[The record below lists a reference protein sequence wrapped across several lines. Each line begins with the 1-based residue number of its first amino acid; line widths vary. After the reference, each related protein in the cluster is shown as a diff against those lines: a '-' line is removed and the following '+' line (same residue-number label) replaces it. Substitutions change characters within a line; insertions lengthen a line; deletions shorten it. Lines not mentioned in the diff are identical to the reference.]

1 MHKAIMEGG
10 EKDRSSADAPESA
23 VPFVVAQ
30 LPPLASSLINVA
42 AVPSNS
48 VTRKKRSSSSKKKP
62 AAKPKNQ
69 RKLRAK
75 AAAAYTTPSKKWNY
89 CWTVS
94 LNTCQ

>member
-10 EKDRSSADAPESA
+10 EKDRSSAGAPESA

-48 VTRKKRSSSSKKKP
+48 ATTKKRSSSSKKKP
-62 AAKPKNQ
+62 AAKPK
-69 RKLRAK
+69 KSK
-75 AAAAYTTPSKKWNY
+75 ETKSKDGGGVHYTKQE
-89 CWTVS
+89 VE
-94 LNTCQ
+94 